1 LDLLS
6 LRYAAVQYARVAET
20 MTAITFDTLA
30 YAKRLQ
36 QAGVSAEQAEVQA
49 EALRDVVDENLG
61 GCRVMGDRSEGVGE
75 RGQFSPYSRRIVG
88 LCNENTGKTGPLS
101 HLRSRFIHNPA
112 ASCTKQDIALLQ
124 RDIKELELTLRR
136 DIAEMKFDALK
147 WLIGLLAVQT
157 GLIIAVFKLLA

>member
-1 LDLLS
+1 
-6 LRYAAVQYARVAET
+6 

-49 EALRDVVDENLG
+49 EALRDVVDEKL
-61 GCRVMGDRSEGVGE
+61 
-75 RGQFSPYSRRIVG
+75 
-88 LCNENTGKTGPLS
+88 
-101 HLRSRFIHNPA
+101 A
-112 ASCTKQDIALLQ
+112 TKQDIALLQ
-124 RDIKELELTLRR
+124 RDIKELESTLRR
-136 DIAEMKFDALK
+136 DIAEMKFDAVK